1 MTDYTAA
8 ITELDRAYRANR
20 QVNATIAAEVKAKYA
35 IIIADEIRMRKQEAD
50 YEFAKHLAHVKER
63 TGMPLNV
70 IQDHVLRTKSWDR
83 WTYWRD
89 LAEIAPERVQM
100 ANARE
105 EREKEKAG
113 YRWEICADNPVGY
126 ALVLTRNQKGE
137 EVDEVRFTDIEPNS
151 EGLITVYPQMQ
162 VFPEHR
168 ALGEQFNGAEKMY
181 QFATKVARENEG
193 DING

>member
-1 MTDYTAA
+1 MDVTMQIIEAQDA
-8 ITELDRAYRANR
+8 RARMQDAKKRIKSEVRRKYEARMA
-20 QVNATIAAEVKAKYA
+20 QEIAEASQDAE
-35 IIIADEIRMRKQEAD
+35 I
-50 YEFAKHLAHVKER
+50 EFARTLARVHAAGVSQALLRRE
-63 TGMPLNV
+63 
-70 IQDHVLRTKSWDR
+70 VLRTNVWSV

-89 LAEIAPERVQM
+89 LANIEPERIST
-100 ANARE
+100 AAA
-105 EREKEKAG
+105 KAASAKSKAG
-113 YRWEICADNPVGY
+113 YRWEICTDNPVGY

-168 ALGEQFNGAEKMY
+168 TLGEQFNGAEKMY

-193 DING
+193 DIRD